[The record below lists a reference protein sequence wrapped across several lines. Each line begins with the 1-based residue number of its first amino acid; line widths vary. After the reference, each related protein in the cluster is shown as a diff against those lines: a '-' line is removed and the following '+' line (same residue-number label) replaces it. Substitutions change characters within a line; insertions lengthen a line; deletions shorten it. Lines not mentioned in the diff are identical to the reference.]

1 MTTSPKDRAGA
12 GWLALPV
19 VCFAG
24 DTALLALAAGTLAA
38 GAVAAADISLVT
50 SAAFAVLLRPR
61 KRT

>member
-1 MTTSPKDRAGA
+1 
-12 GWLALPV
+12 

-38 GAVAAADISLVT
+38 GAVAAAGGAPLAAAGISLVT

>member
-1 MTTSPKDRAGA
+1 
-12 GWLALPV
+12 

-24 DTALLALAAGTLAA
+24 DTALLALAAGTLAAGTLAA

>member
-1 MTTSPKDRAGA
+1 
-12 GWLALPV
+12 